1 MIEQAENAWA
11 FKEWAVIC
19 EALAQGR
26 QTIIL
31 RKGGIHEG
39 RAGFRIAQ
47 REFWLLPTKFHASA
61 DALMPAAHD
70 LLVPTE
76 SLNAGGAFHICH
88 YAVVEEVHQ
97 LTSKAQALAL
107 AGLHN
112 WSETTVRERFHYKH
126 PGLFC
131 LVVRIFNALESV
143 VIKDT
148 PAIAGCRSW
157 VELPRSLA
165 TANLTP
171 ALSDEAFEAMA
182 SDIKA
187 RLS

>member
-1 MIEQAENAWA
+1 MIEQAETAWA

-61 DALMPAAHD
+61 EALVPAALD
-70 LLVPTE
+70 LLVPAG
-76 SLNAGGAFHICH
+76 SLNAGGMFHVRH
-88 YAVVEEVHQ
+88 YAVVEEV
-97 LTSKAQALAL
+97 LELASESQALAL
-107 AGLHN
+107 AGLHY
-112 WSETTVRERFHYKH
+112 WSETTIRERFHYKR
-126 PGLFC
+126 PGLYC
-131 LVVRIFNALESV
+131 LLVRVFNASEAA
-143 VIKDT
+143 IIEDT

-165 TANLTP
+165 TTTLSP
-171 ALSDEAFEAMA
+171 AMSDEAFEAMA
-182 SDIKA
+182 RNIKA